1 MSDMGTIMAQDAPNP
16 GEAKASEAAR
26 GLESFLATAAT
37 RGAGRKPAP
46 VESWHPPFCGDI
58 DMRIAR
64 DGTWFYNGSPIGRP
78 ALVKLFASILRRDP
92 ERYVLVTPVECVGI
106 KVEDVPFIGV
116 EMEETSAEHGPALRI
131 RTNVDDEIAVGRDHA
146 LKFEKGEADG
156 IVPYVLVRG
165 DLWARLTRTLFFDL
179 VGRGELEDVNGET
192 MFGVR
197 SGGRFFPMAPAKDIE
212 VE

>member
-1 MSDMGTIMAQDAPNP
+1 MAQDAPSL
-16 GEAKASEAAR
+16 GEAKASEAAH
-26 GLESFLATAAT
+26 GLESFLANAAT
-37 RGAGRKPAP
+37 TGAGRKPAP

-78 ALVKLFASILRRDP
+78 ALVNLFASILRKDP

-116 EMEETSAEHGPALRI
+116 EIEETSGEQKPALRI
-131 RTNVDDEIAVGRDHA
+131 RTNVDDEIIVGRDHP

-165 DLWARLTRTLFFDL
+165 GLWARLTRTLFFDL
-179 VGRGELEDVNGET
+179 VGRGEVEDCNGEA

-197 SGGRFFPMAPAKDIE
+197 SGGQFFPMAPAKDID
-212 VE
+212 VG

>member
-1 MSDMGTIMAQDAPNP
+1 MIMAQDPPNP
-16 GEAKASEAAR
+16 SEAEASQAAH
-26 GLESFLATAAT
+26 GLESFLAAAT
-37 RGAGRKPAP
+37 MTGTGRKPAP
-46 VESWHPPFCGDI
+46 VENWHPPFCGDI

-78 ALVKLFASILRRDP
+78 ALVKLFASILRKDP
-92 ERYVLVTPVECVGI
+92 ARYVLVTPVECVGI

-116 EMEETSAEHGPALRI
+116 EMEESSTEHGPALRI
-131 RTNVDDEIAVGRDHA
+131 RTNVDDEITVGHDHP

-156 IVPYVLVRG
+156 IIPYVLIRG

-179 VGRGELEDVNGET
+179 VDKGEQEDCNGEA

-197 SGGRFFPMAPAKDIE
+197 SKGLFFPMAPARDIGE
-212 VE
+212 G